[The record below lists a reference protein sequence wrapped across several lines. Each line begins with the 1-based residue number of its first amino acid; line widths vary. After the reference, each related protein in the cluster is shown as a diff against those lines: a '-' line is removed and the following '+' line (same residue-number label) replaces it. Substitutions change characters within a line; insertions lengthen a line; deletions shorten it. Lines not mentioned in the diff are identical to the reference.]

1 MNSHGSDRSYFLM
14 QTVQWVILGLL
25 ALLCYFLMTSGSF
38 VKPLLLIPLA
48 LCVSAQVSEIQAT
61 AVGVAAGLL
70 MDIACG
76 KLLGYNAVWMVM
88 CCVAVSLLH
97 SYYLRE
103 KLLNILALTAVCTAV
118 QGYLD
123 FMFYYAIWGHEN
135 VSLVY
140 MHVMLPSGIMTIIG
154 TIPIWFLVRFLLRKC
169 GSRRSFELEKTIVQ
183 NQ

>member
-1 MNSHGSDRSYFLM
+1 MDNRQSDRCHLLL
-14 QTVQWVILGLL
+14 QLVQWIVLGLL
-25 ALLCYFLMTSGSF
+25 ALAGYFLMTSGSY

-48 LCVSAQVSEIQAT
+48 LCVSARISEIPAT
-61 AVGVAAGLL
+61 AVGVVTGLL

-76 KLLGYNAVWMVM
+76 KLLGYNAVWMVV

-140 MHVMLPSGIMTIIG
+140 MHIMLPSGIMTVIA
-154 TIPIWFLVRFLLRKC
+154 TIPVWFIVRWLCRKC

-183 NQ
+183 NL